1 MRTDAELLTAWRGGD
16 NNAGRILF
24 DRHIASLS
32 RFLRGKVDNTERE
45 DLIQSVFVSCL
56 GPNVVLEKSSS
67 FTAYLFRAARNRL
80 IDHYSAR
87 ARDAQRFDPL
97 AQSIVDVGHSPSA
110 VVLRQQ
116 EERILLHALRRLP
129 LDLQLMLEL
138 HYWEDLSTAALA
150 EIFDIPQGTVKTR
163 LWRARTQIREILD
176 RSEHDPHLVETTVH
190 RLADWA
196 VSLRDLEEIPGG
208 ANPNAAQSN
217 EKPKKI

>member
-1 MRTDAELLTAWRGGD
+1 MRSDAELLTAWRAGD
-16 NNAGRILF
+16 NNAGRVLF
-24 DRHIASLS
+24 DRHITSLS
-32 RFLRGKVDNTERE
+32 RFLRGKVDNNERE

-56 GPNVVLEKSSS
+56 GPNVVLEQSSS
-67 FTAYLFRAARNRL
+67 FAAYLFRAARNRL

-87 ARDAQRFDPL
+87 ARHAQRFDPL
-97 AQSIVDVGHSPSA
+97 VQSMVDAGRSPSA

-129 LDLQLMLEL
+129 LDLQLLLEL
-138 HYWEDLSTAALA
+138 HYWEELSTAALA

-163 LWRARTQIREILD
+163 LWRARTQIREILE

-190 RLADWA
+190 KLADWA
-196 VSLRDLEEIPGG
+196 LALRDIDEQSGG
-208 ANPNAAQSN
+208 LDPKPAQSN